1 MIPVPEASFIH
12 AREKIQQTNPIRI
25 YGKVKSVVGLIIE
38 STGPPAKLGDLCY
51 ILNDPKAYPL
61 SNTACPPPDAIPAEV
76 VGFRGNHLLLM
87 PLGEMAGVHAGCLV
101 TNTGS
106 ARQVPVGPELRGRVL
121 NALGQPIDGKPAIK
135 WQTLY
140 PLYKEAPKP
149 LQRRRITQVFATGIR
164 AIDALLTLGKGQ
176 RVGIFSGS
184 GVGKSTLLGM
194 MARHSSA
201 DVNVI
206 ALVGERG
213 REVREFLENDL
224 GTEGLSRSVV
234 IVATSEQPALLRI
247 SAGLTATAVAEYFRD
262 QDMNVLFMMDSVTR
276 FAMAQREIGLAVG
289 EPPATKG
296 YTPSVFALLPKLMER
311 TGNSHKG
318 SITAIYTIL
327 VEGDDTNEPIA
338 DTARAILDGH
348 IVLERKLANAGHFP
362 AIDILSSLSRLMP
375 LLISKETWQAS
386 QKIRE
391 LISAYRDIEDLVSIG
406 AYQKGTNPLADEAI
420 SKWNRIN
427 AFLKQAQSETSSFQE
442 AIAKLQEIANA

>member
-1 MIPVPEASFIH
+1 MIPVPYASFDF
-12 AREKIQQTNPIRI
+12 ARQKIQRANPIRI
-25 YGKVKSVVGLIIE
+25 YGKVQSVVGLVIE

-51 ILNDPKAYPL
+51 VMPL
-61 SNTACPPPDAIPAEV
+61 TLPPWKENGRENAIPAEV

-87 PLGEMAGVHAGCLV
+87 PLGEMAGVQAGCFV
-101 TNTGS
+101 ANTGS
-106 ARQVPVGPELRGRVL
+106 CRRIPVGTQLYGRVI
-121 NALGQPIDGKPAIK
+121 NALGQPIDGGPPLTPKPS
-135 WQTLY
+135 Y
-140 PLYKEAPKP
+140 PLYNSPPEP
-149 LQRRRITQVFATGIR
+149 LQRQRIAQVFTTGVR
-164 AIDALLTLGKGQ
+164 AIDALLTVGKGQ
-176 RVGIFSGS
+176 RIGIFSGS

-194 MARHSSA
+194 IARHSFA

-224 GTEGLSRSVV
+224 GTQGLSRSVV
-234 IVATSEQPALLRI
+234 VVATSEQPALLRI
-247 SAGLTATAVAEYFRD
+247 SAGLTATAIAESFRD
-262 QDMNVLFMMDSVTR
+262 QGKNVLFMMDSITR
-276 FAMAQREIGLAVG
+276 LAMAQREVGLAIG

-311 TGNSHKG
+311 TGNSQKG

-338 DTARAILDGH
+338 DTSRAILDGH

-362 AIDILSSLSRLMP
+362 AIDILNSLSRLMP
-375 LLISKETWQAS
+375 LLITKEHWQSA

-391 LISAYRDIEDLVSIG
+391 LISAYRDVEDLVSIG

-420 SKWNRIN
+420 SKWARIN
-427 AFLKQAQSETSSFQE
+427 AFLRQTQEENSSFQE
-442 AIAKLQEIANA
+442 ALAQLKEIAYA

>member
-1 MIPVPEASFIH
+1 MIPVPSASFQT
-12 AREKIQQTNPIRI
+12 ARQKAQLANPIRI
-25 YGKVKSVVGLIIE
+25 YGKVQSVVGLVIE

-51 ILNDPKAYPL
+51 ILPL
-61 SNTACPPPDAIPAEV
+61 TSQPPWGEIRQENALPAEV

-87 PLGEMAGVHAGCLV
+87 PLGDMAGVQAGCFV
-101 TNTGS
+101 ANTGS
-106 ARQVPVGPELRGRVL
+106 CRRVPVGAQLRGRVL
-121 NALGQPIDGKPAIK
+121 DALGQPMDGGPILSMEK
-135 WQTLY
+135 TY
-140 PLYKEAPKP
+140 PLHNFPPTP
-149 LQRRRITQVFATGIR
+149 LQRSRIAQVLPTGIR
-164 AIDALLTLGKGQ
+164 AIDALLTIGKGQ
-176 RVGIFSGS
+176 RIGIFSGS

-224 GTEGLSRSVV
+224 GKQGLSRSVV

-247 SAGLTATAVAEYFRD
+247 SAALTATAIAEFFRD
-262 QDMNVLFMMDSVTR
+262 EGKNVLFMMDSVTR
-276 FAMAQREIGLAVG
+276 FAMAQREVGLAIG

-311 TGNSHKG
+311 TGNSQKG
-318 SITAIYTIL
+318 SITALYTIL

-338 DTARAILDGH
+338 DTSRAILDGH

-362 AIDILSSLSRLMP
+362 AIDVLSSLSRLMP
-375 LLISKETWQAS
+375 LLVTQEHWQSA

-391 LISAYRDIEDLVSIG
+391 LISAYKDVEDLVSIG
-406 AYQKGTNPLADEAI
+406 AYQKGTNPLADEAL
-420 SKWNRIN
+420 SKWSRIN
-427 AFLKQAQSETSSFQE
+427 AFLRQERDESASFQD
-442 AIAKLQEIANA
+442 AVAQLKEIAYA